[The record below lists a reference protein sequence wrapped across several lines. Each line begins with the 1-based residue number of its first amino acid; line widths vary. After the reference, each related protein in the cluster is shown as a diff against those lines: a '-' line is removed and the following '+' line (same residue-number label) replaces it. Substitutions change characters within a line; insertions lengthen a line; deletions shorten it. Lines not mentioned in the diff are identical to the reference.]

1 MIFITI
7 IISLLFVFNIAIL
20 QVINRSKDNYLM
32 FSKIVLIVLINIL
45 LSFIGTLLSI
55 YYLSLI

>member
-7 IISLLFVFNIAIL
+7 IISLLFVFNIVIL

-45 LSFIGTLLSI
+45 LSFIGTLLSV

>member
-1 MIFITI
+1 MIFITV
-7 IISLLFVFNIAIL
+7 IISLLFVFNIIIL
-20 QVINRSKDNYLM
+20 QVIDRSKDNYSM

-45 LSFIGTLLSI
+45 LSFIGTLLSV

>member
-7 IISLLFVFNIAIL
+7 IISLLFVFNIVIL

-55 YYLSLI
+55 YYLSLV

>member
-7 IISLLFVFNIAIL
+7 IISLLFVFNIVIL

-32 FSKIVLIVLINIL
+32 FPKIVLIVLINIL
-45 LSFIGTLLSI
+45 LSFIGTLLSV

>member
-7 IISLLFVFNIAIL
+7 IISLLFVFNVVIL
-20 QVINRSKDNYLM
+20 QVIDRSKDNYSM
-32 FSKIVLIVLINIL
+32 FPKIVLIVLINIL
-45 LSFIGTLLSI
+45 LSFIGTLLSV

>member
-1 MIFITI
+1 MIFITV
-7 IISLLFVFNIAIL
+7 IISLLFVFNIVIL
-20 QVINRSKDNYLM
+20 QVIDRSKDNYSM

-45 LSFIGTLLSI
+45 LSFIGTLLSV

>member
-45 LSFIGTLLSI
+45 LSFIGTILSV

>member
-7 IISLLFVFNIAIL
+7 IISLLFVFNIVIL
-20 QVINRSKDNYLM
+20 QVIDRSKDNYSM
-32 FSKIVLIVLINIL
+32 FPKIVLIVLINIL
-45 LSFIGTLLSI
+45 LSFIGTLLSV

>member
-7 IISLLFVFNIAIL
+7 IISLLFVFNIVIL
-20 QVINRSKDNYLM
+20 QVIDRSKDNYLM

-45 LSFIGTLLSI
+45 LSFIGTLLSV

>member
-7 IISLLFVFNIAIL
+7 IISLLFVFNIVIL

>member
-1 MIFITI
+1 MIFITV
-7 IISLLFVFNIAIL
+7 IISLLFVFNIVIL
-20 QVINRSKDNYLM
+20 QVIDRSKDNYSM
-32 FSKIVLIVLINIL
+32 FPKIVLIVLINIL

>member
-7 IISLLFVFNIAIL
+7 IISLLFVFNVVIL
-20 QVINRSKDNYLM
+20 QVIDRSKDNYSM
-32 FSKIVLIVLINIL
+32 FPKIVLIVLINIL

>member
-45 LSFIGTLLSI
+45 LSFIGTLLSV